1 MGYGWFICR
10 GPGNTMGKL
19 FPDSG
24 PREGESREDY
34 LARLKR
40 DIVSGD
46 YVSRALEEIANSL
59 TKGLEKGFINPDA
72 SPTQKDDQDLP

>member
-1 MGYGWFICR
+1 
-10 GPGNTMGKL
+10 MGKL

-40 DIVSGD
+40 EIASSD

-72 SPTQKDDQDLP
+72 STQKDDQDHP